1 MSIEERTHAVAG
13 VNALWY
19 TRCPVP
25 TASSL
30 AIDYGWLDEE
40 FERDGITV
48 SSLRASG
55 EQGVRESH
63 FDHTKSN
70 SFRQGGNIP
79 PIWTRAR
86 GGDTALVA
94 LSWVDE
100 NQAIISMPESGIRT
114 VKDLGGR
121 RLALP
126 RRLND
131 QIDFWRAM
139 CLRGYLSALA
149 LEGMDERDVELVDL
163 PVPEKYL
170 GTEAESHT
178 GTLWS
183 GGARARRQQTEAFAL
198 IRGEVDAIY
207 TAGAMGAQLTAFLSA
222 REVIDLGHYPDPLVR
237 INNDSPTVLTASR
250 TMAHNYPDLVGR
262 FLGRLTAAARW
273 AETHRSEVVRIVA
286 NDVGAPEEWVDV
298 AHGAN
303 FHQHL
308 GIDLTEEGISA
319 IESQKTF
326 LLKWGFIEQD
336 FDVRGWID
344 PQPLALSRQV
354 C

>member
-114 VKDLGGR
+114 VRDLGGR

-139 CLRGYLSALA
+139 CLRPELA
-149 LEGMDERDVELVDL
+149 DRPTGPDEYASFRTVL
-163 PVPEKYL
+163 
-170 GTEAESHT
+170 
-178 GTLWS
+178 
-183 GGARARRQQTEAFAL
+183 RQQLRRCLCPYDIAYSTNGLAGSF
-198 IRGEVDAIY
+198 DAA
-207 TAGAMGAQLTAFLSA
+207 TCSFNFAGAAMSEAAVIPAVTQLADRSAVFATRQIPVVWRSRVRRYDFTSSRVVFPSLSS
-222 REVIDLGHYPDPLVR
+222 
-237 INNDSPTVLTASR
+237 INFSIRCCRVKESATDSL
-250 TMAHNYPDLVGR
+250 
-262 FLGRLTAAARW
+262 
-273 AETHRSEVVRIVA
+273 
-286 NDVGAPEEWVDV
+286 
-298 AHGAN
+298 
-303 FHQHL
+303 
-308 GIDLTEEGISA
+308 
-319 IESQKTF
+319 
-326 LLKWGFIEQD
+326 
-336 FDVRGWID
+336 
-344 PQPLALSRQV
+344 
-354 C
+354 